1 MHRILLRLWL
11 LFLAIVFALPA
22 SGQNLYVGSNSANQ
36 TTNFTSGYNSY
47 NNTYIG
53 YNPNDSNNTL
63 NVLGSNT
70 VLMNTI
76 YYLWV
81 GYSGSYNRLII
92 SNGGSAY
99 SFYGVIGGGYSNSAL
114 VTGKGSLW
122 SNLFDM
128 EVGSGGQGKCSLVVS
143 NGGIVD
149 SFNTNNNSGIITIG
163 SESSNNSVVVTG
175 AGSELNTGS
184 LNLGTGSGNSLVISK
199 GGVVTSQNAQIS
211 FNDSA
216 IGLTNASSNNSV
228 LVTGTGSLWT
238 NSGTIS
244 VGDGSSGGGVASG
257 SLTVG
262 TGGTVASQT
271 IVISSQSNSV
281 GTLNIGTLGGTDTN
295 VSLITQSISFGGGL
309 GMLNFNQSNSM
320 TISIPILGNG
330 SVNQLGRGTT
340 ILTGSNSFSGG
351 ILVSKGSLQL
361 GPGGNANLYLGT
373 GSGDSGN
380 LVVTGGT
387 LNNDNSTIGN
397 SSNSTGSATVSG
409 GVWNNFWNTR
419 GSITVG
425 NYGSGTLTIGVTGVV
440 KAQNIYLAT
449 QLGSAG
455 TLNLGNGNAAGSLQ
469 AGSVIGGSGT
479 AVVNFEETNGT
490 YTFSPTLTG
499 NLTFNQ
505 LGIGKTT
512 LTASN
517 SFSGPTYVNAGA
529 LLIASTGTLSGG
541 GIVTVST
548 GATLENNGLITGNTT
563 VNGTLAGNGG
573 GFNNLQVAA
582 GSSLIWNVSSFTGTA
597 GTNWDELNA
606 FSLDLSALSST
617 NPLTIYVEGIS
628 GTAVTNAPSTYVFNF
643 LNVSNSVTGF
653 DSSKFTVNT
662 SLFTADQSHNG
673 GAWSVG
679 TNSSASGTELTLTYA
694 VPEPTSCT
702 LLVLGVLTL
711 GIACRRRRV

>member
-1 MHRILLRLWL
+1 
-11 LFLAIVFALPA
+11 
-22 SGQNLYVGSNSANQ
+22 
-36 TTNFTSGYNSY
+36 
-47 NNTYIG
+47 
-53 YNPNDSNNTL
+53 
-63 NVLGSNT
+63 
-70 VLMNTI
+70 
-76 YYLWV
+76 
-81 GYSGSYNRLII
+81 
-92 SNGGSAY
+92 
-99 SFYGVIGGGYSNSAL
+99 
-114 VTGKGSLW
+114 
-122 SNLFDM
+122 
-128 EVGSGGQGKCSLVVS
+128 
-143 NGGIVD
+143 
-149 SFNTNNNSGIITIG
+149 
-163 SESSNNSVVVTG
+163 
-175 AGSELNTGS
+175 
-184 LNLGTGSGNSLVISK
+184 
-199 GGVVTSQNAQIS
+199 
-211 FNDSA
+211 
-216 IGLTNASSNNSV
+216 
-228 LVTGTGSLWT
+228 
-238 NSGTIS
+238 
-244 VGDGSSGGGVASG
+244 
-257 SLTVG
+257 
-262 TGGTVASQT
+262 
-271 IVISSQSNSV
+271 
-281 GTLNIGTLGGTDTN
+281 
-295 VSLITQSISFGGGL
+295 
-309 GMLNFNQSNSM
+309 
-320 TISIPILGNG
+320 
-330 SVNQLGRGTT
+330 
-340 ILTGSNSFSGG
+340 
-351 ILVSKGSLQL
+351 
-361 GPGGNANLYLGT
+361 
-373 GSGDSGN
+373 
-380 LVVTGGT
+380 
-387 LNNDNSTIGN
+387 
-397 SSNSTGSATVSG
+397 
-409 GVWNNFWNTR
+409 
-419 GSITVG
+419 
-425 NYGSGTLTIGVTGVV
+425 
-440 KAQNIYLAT
+440 
-449 QLGSAG
+449 LGSAG